1 MHNLFTKLFIAGIC
15 VFPIT
20 LNAQLT
26 LPPSGD
32 NQQASVTQWM
42 GPVEVEINYSSPDVH
57 GPNGEDRTGHIWGE
71 LVPYGLSNLQFGYST
86 DANPSPWRGGA
97 NMNTTIRFSH
107 DVLVEGQPLKAGIY
121 GLHFIPEKEEWT
133 IIFSSNSTA
142 WGSFFYNPKED
153 VLRVKTKP
161 ASNVYTE
168 WLTYTFTDRQTNTCT
183 VELRGELL
191 RVPMHIQVP
200 NIEQVYI
207 DQFRKELQSDIG
219 FGFQAW
225 VDAANYC
232 VAHQMNLEEA
242 LKWANYAIEEPF
254 FGRKNFTTLSCKAS
268 VLAAMG
274 KTAQS
279 DSIMQVAIKDPT
291 ASALDVHYYARG
303 LQAIQKNAEAL
314 AVYKV
319 NYEKYPNL
327 PVTNL
332 GLARGYSAT
341 GDYKQALKY
350 AQAALKLNPDPQ
362 VKQTLEQAIKT
373 LEAGKDFN

>member
-1 MHNLFTKLFIAGIC
+1 
-15 VFPIT
+15 
-20 LNAQLT
+20 
-26 LPPSGD
+26 
-32 NQQASVTQWM
+32 
-42 GPVEVEINYSSPDVH
+42 
-57 GPNGEDRTGHIWGE
+57 
-71 LVPYGLSNLQFGYST
+71 
-86 DANPSPWRGGA
+86 
-97 NMNTTIRFSH
+97 MNTTIRFSH

-168 WLTYTFTDRQTNTCT
+168 WLTYTFTDRQTNACT
-183 VELRGELL
+183 VELMWELL

>member
-168 WLTYTFTDRQTNTCT
+168 WLTYTFTDRQTNACT
-183 VELRGELL
+183 VELMWELL